1 MSIQLFNVNNEE
13 YFGDNV
19 YLIHRPYI
27 LGNPYTHIKD
37 KQTKAMFIVPTR
49 EEAIERYSH
58 YFDTMYG
65 KNIKFT
71 KVIDEIYE
79 KYRQGE
85 HILLGCY
92 CEVGKHETKH
102 CHGEVI
108 IEKLQRRLLKENFA
122 TIKKMRENLLNS
134 K

>member
-1 MSIQLFNVNNEE
+1 MAVQLFNVNNEE

-27 LGNPYTHIKD
+27 LSNPYTHIKD
-37 KQTKAMFIVPTR
+37 KQTEAMFVVSSR

-58 YFDTMYG
+58 YFDVMYG

-71 KVIDEIYE
+71 EVIDEIYE
-79 KYRQGE
+79 KYRMGE
-85 HILLGCY
+85 HVLLGCY
-92 CEVGKHETKH
+92 CFPQS

-108 IEKLQRRLLKENFA
+108 IKKLQGRLLKEKFA
-122 TIKKMRENLLNS
+122 EAKKNKQNLDMS

>member
-1 MSIQLFNVNNEE
+1 MAIKLFNVNDEE

-37 KQTKAMFIVPTR
+37 KGTKAMFVVPTR
-49 EEAIERYSH
+49 EEAIKRYSH
-58 YFDTMYG
+58 YFDIMYG
-65 KNIKFT
+65 RNIEFT
-71 KVIDEIYE
+71 STIDEIYE
-79 KYRQGE
+79 KYRRGE
-85 HILLGCY
+85 EILLGCY
-92 CEVGKHETKH
+92 CYPKS

-108 IEKLQRRLLKENFA
+108 IQKIQGRLLKEKIKEA
-122 TIKKMRENLLNS
+122 KKMKKNLVNS